1 MFQKNKSYHLFQE
14 NLKEMSKLIATLK
27 QNNYEG
33 DLDISTESPSL
44 KKSPTFDFSCKFEE
58 NAFDKDDVIFFLNP
72 CLFI

>member
-1 MFQKNKSYHLFQE
+1 
-14 NLKEMSKLIATLK
+14 MSKLIATLK

-72 CLFI
+72 RKTRIFQKIQMFLSH

>member
-1 MFQKNKSYHLFQE
+1 
-14 NLKEMSKLIATLK
+14 MSKLITTLK

-33 DLDISTESPSL
+33 VLDISTENNATRFGFKSSSL